1 MKVLEIVNI
10 QRQPLGR
17 IIWESPDKLTLEVL
31 DSRFEAK
38 LQSLIEKGKREGFP
52 LRIGKQVEE
61 SGHSII
67 VDERITVK
75 PEDEKFLQAMADAVS
90 RYTFDGQR
98 VFGLLKEQE
107 GVIQ

>member
-17 IIWESPDKLTLEVL
+17 ILWESPDKLTLEVL

-38 LQSLIEKGKREGFP
+38 GFP
-52 LRIGKQVEE
+52 YRKGREVEE
-61 SGHSII
+61 SGNSIF
-67 VDERITVK
+67 VDEKIIVK
-75 PEDEKFLQAMADAVS
+75 PEDEKFLAAMADAVS
-90 RYTFDGQR
+90 RFTFDGQR

-107 GVIQ
+107 EVI

>member
-10 QRQPLGR
+10 QRQPLGK
-17 IIWESPDKLTLEVL
+17 ILWESPDKLTLEVL

-52 LRIGKQVEE
+52 YRRGREVEE
-61 SGHSII
+61 SGNSIF
-67 VDERITVK
+67 VDEKITVK
-75 PEDEKFLQAMADAVS
+75 PENEKFLAAMADAVS
-90 RYTFDGQR
+90 RFTFDGQR

-107 GVIQ
+107 EVI